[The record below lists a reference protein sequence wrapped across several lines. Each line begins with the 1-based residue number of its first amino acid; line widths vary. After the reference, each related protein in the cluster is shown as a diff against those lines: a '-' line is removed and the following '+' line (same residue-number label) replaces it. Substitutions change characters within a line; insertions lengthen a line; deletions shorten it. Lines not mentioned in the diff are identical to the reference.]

1 MIRLLCAGLL
11 ALCVVAC
18 DGPIECEALC
28 SDSGSKVVR
37 TFPSCSALRDE
48 IERRVSSETISQCE
62 AEALETCEKASCE
75 AVPL

>member
-11 ALCVVAC
+11 ALTLVAC
-18 DGPIECEALC
+18 NGPIECETAC

-48 IERRVSSETISQCE
+48 IGRRVVGETISVCE
-62 AEALETCEKASCE
+62 AEALEACEKAHCD